1 MGAGAGQMRGMQQ
14 MMPQMGQIASRAPSR
29 PSAAPNSGKGG
40 MLAEAQRN
48 APQPFDANSAAPGQ
62 MTIDQFARSGM
73 MGPTTQE
80 FRNPVQFEGG
90 SYDPALVSAFQNYR
104 AGTGQAAQTP
114 QQMPMRQI
122 GDMGFMQPDQASM
135 QAQMDDMARRRA
147 DPATMQMQ
155 MQAMQDQGRMQA
167 PQGIAALR
175 PQMTPGQMAQM
186 QGQQQYMAQMQQQ
199 QAANAARMQ
208 QPMPQPTAASGK
220 GAARDPRM
228 TGGIAGMLTGQG
240 VPMQS
245 VPQSQYYQPMVR
257 RTPGMAITPP
267 QPPAP
272 VRAPA
277 KVENTQRGGGRD
289 R

>member
-1 MGAGAGQMRGMQQ
+1 MPMQTPRALQSLSGAIGV
-14 MMPQMGQIASRAPSR
+14 PSSRASAPS
-29 PSAAPNSGKGG
+29 SGKGA

-48 APQPFDANSAAPGQ
+48 APQPFDANSVAPGQ

-104 AGTGQAAQTP
+104 AGTSQAAQP
-114 QQMPMRQI
+114 QQQMPMNQI
-122 GDMGFMQPDQASM
+122 GDMRFMQPDQASM
-135 QAQMDDMARRRA
+135 QAQMDEFARRRA
-147 DPATMQMQ
+147 DPAAMQMQ
-155 MQAMQDQGRMQA
+155 MQAMQEQGRMQA

-175 PQMTPGQMAQM
+175 PQLTPGQMAQM
-186 QGQQQYMAQMQQQ
+186 QGQQQYAAQM
-199 QAANAARMQ
+199 QAANAPRMQ
-208 QPMPQPTAASGK
+208 QPTPLPTAAGGK
-220 GAARDPRM
+220 GTGRDPRM

-257 RTPGMAITPP
+257 RAPGMAITPP

-272 VRAPA
+272 VRAP
-277 KVENTQRGGGRD
+277 VQQRIGGHRSD